1 MQTVL
6 DRAVEVYRRQSFLDA
21 LNADF
26 TALRAKPDEWEEEM
40 EERKLW
46 EQTLADGL
54 EQV

>member
-21 LNADF
+21 LNEDF